1 MPKAENQ
8 RNGKHVNDQGP
19 HLTLFFPT
27 LAMKCV
33 YQTKVKEEE
42 ATLNLLSF
50 YKLHFCHQQGLNL
63 EIKCSFR
70 KNKEVSVS
78 CPESVV
84 YSVSFPFGWDL
95 LEFPRLPVHPV
106 RMDGESER
114 EKKKKER

>member
-50 YKLHFCHQQGLNL
+50 YKLHFCHQQGLNI

-78 CPESVV
+78 CPESVDTTPLAPGCCWV
-84 YSVSFPFGWDL
+84 MQFQN
-95 LEFPRLPVHPV
+95 EPV
-106 RMDGESER
+106 G
-114 EKKKKER
+114 